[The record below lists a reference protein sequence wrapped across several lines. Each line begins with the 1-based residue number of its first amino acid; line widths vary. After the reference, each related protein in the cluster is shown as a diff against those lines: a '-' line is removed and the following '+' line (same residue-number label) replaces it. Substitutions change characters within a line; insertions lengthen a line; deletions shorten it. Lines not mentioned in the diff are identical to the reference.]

1 MSKVENV
8 EADKSDKDDK
18 SGKDDKRLFV
28 QRAVAFIIDITLI
41 SFISSVIAAP
51 FLDGDGVMKLSDSL
65 LDVMGKYTVGEI
77 NYAVYIAES
86 IPLTF
91 QMARKTGII
100 TLVSLFLSVLYF
112 IVYQFNKGGQTFGKK
127 LMKIK
132 VVSIKGQMTMNQM
145 LVRSLIIN
153 SILIDMIVLG
163 LTIFAS
169 QDVYFYGSM
178 VFEQVQSLILILS
191 VAMVLFSRR
200 GRGLHDM
207 ISRCEVIRE
216 K

>member
-1 MSKVENV
+1 
-8 EADKSDKDDK
+8 
-18 SGKDDKRLFV
+18 
-28 QRAVAFIIDITLI
+28 
-41 SFISSVIAAP
+41 
-51 FLDGDGVMKLSDSL
+51 
-65 LDVMGKYTVGEI
+65 
-77 NYAVYIAES
+77 
-86 IPLTF
+86 
-91 QMARKTGII
+91 
-100 TLVSLFLSVLYF
+100 
-112 IVYQFNKGGQTFGKK
+112 
-127 LMKIK
+127 
-132 VVSIKGQMTMNQM
+132 MNQM